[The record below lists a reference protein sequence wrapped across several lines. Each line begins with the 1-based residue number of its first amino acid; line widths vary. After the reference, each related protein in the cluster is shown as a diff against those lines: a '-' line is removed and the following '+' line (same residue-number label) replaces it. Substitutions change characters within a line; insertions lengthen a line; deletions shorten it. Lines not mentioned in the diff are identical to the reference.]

1 MTGSGLIF
9 PAPLISIVNF
19 KVSEETILEKS
30 HGNQ

>member
-1 MTGSGLIF
+1 MKEEGLIS

-19 KVSEETILEKS
+19 KVSEETRFGET